1 MKNMIL
7 AALAVLSLSA
17 AVAPA
22 AFARS
27 TVADSAQVTRMEQTV
42 SFSQ

>member
-7 AALAVLSLSA
+7 AAVAALSLA
-17 AVAPA
+17 TAVAPA

-27 TVADSAQVTRMEQTV
+27 TIAGDARATRMEQTG
-42 SFSQ
+42 SFSL